1 MIDAYLT
8 GKLSPEDS
16 DRFLQSLD
24 QDPTLK
30 EEFLLQK
37 DMVHSL
43 QSFRKQ
49 QLKARLNNIEV
60 GSGYSFTSAS
70 GFKFMVGTALLALL
84 GTGAYFVYNQLNVPA
99 NERDMQ
105 PIELAQGSNVVLED
119 LSLPQKPSAI
129 LAPKEET
136 FAPAEHSGQP
146 EPAEKA
152 TETTQPAPK
161 NTVSTAEATQSE
173 HTSKEQARAGNPE
186 IVKPEV
192 ITSFDEQDALRNT
205 PKVEAPA
212 DNLAHIRSFDTKNIE
227 VSTKEDKRYPFHYSF
242 YENQLRIYGDFSQ
255 VPYEVLEVNSGIS
268 TNYYLYHDG
277 KYYELNPKQKD
288 ISRLKELKNQ
298 KIIDELE
305 VTRAEKLT
313 H

>member
-16 DRFLQSLD
+16 SRLLQSLE
-24 QDPTLK
+24 QDPALK

-37 DMVHSL
+37 DMVQSL

-49 QLKARLNNIEV
+49 QLKARLNDIEV
-60 GSGYSFTSAS
+60 GSGYSFTSAA
-70 GFKFMVGTALLALL
+70 GFKWIVGTTLLALL
-84 GTGAYFVYNQLNVPA
+84 GTAAYFAYNQLNLPA
-99 NERDMQ
+99 NELEMQ
-105 PIELAQGSNVVLED
+105 PIELAQGSNVVLENIRI
-119 LSLPQKPSAI
+119 PQKPSAT
-129 LAPKEET
+129 LALKEEALT
-136 FAPAEHSGQP
+136 PAENF
-146 EPAEKA
+146 A
-152 TETTQPAPK
+152 TEDAAAKTSETMPPPADAG
-161 NTVSTAEATQSE
+161 STAEAALAE
-173 HTSKEQARAGNPE
+173 RTSQDQARSGDPE
-186 IVKPEV
+186 IIKPEV
-192 ITSFDEQDALRNT
+192 ITSFDEQDGMRNT

-212 DNLAHIRSFDTKNIE
+212 DNLADIRSFDTKNIE

-277 KYYELNPKQKD
+277 KYYELNPKQKE